1 MEGQELKDIRTR
13 LGLTQEQLAEQLG
26 VHWNSI
32 ARQERGEIGI
42 RESQARLV
50 RLLLEKSQPNP
61 KERKVA
67 ANHVGCV
74 EAQRS

>member
-1 MEGQELKDIRTR
+1 MKGPELRKARKA
-13 LGLTQEQLAEQLG
+13 LGLTQEQFGEQLG

-50 RLLLEKSQPNP
+50 RLLLEQHKGLSESKP
-61 KERKVA
+61 R
-67 ANHVGCV
+67 
-74 EAQRS
+74 RR

>member
-1 MEGQELKDIRTR
+1 MDGSELRKIRKQ

-26 VHWNSI
+26 IHWNSI

-50 RLLLEKSQPNP
+50 RLLAPNNLKSVKP
-61 KERKVA
+61 KR
-67 ANHVGCV
+67 GG
-74 EAQRS
+74 R